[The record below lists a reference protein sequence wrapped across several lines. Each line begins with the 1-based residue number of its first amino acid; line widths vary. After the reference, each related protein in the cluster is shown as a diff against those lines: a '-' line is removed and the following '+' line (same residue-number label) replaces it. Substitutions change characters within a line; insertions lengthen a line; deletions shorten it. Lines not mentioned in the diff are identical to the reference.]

1 MTLIASADYLEGKTI
16 DLAVKAM
23 IDKAKARSKILA
35 LRSRVQ
41 DDFCCGILLF
51 NCTNALTVIET
62 MSRIRI
68 KNFGPVKDGFCDD
81 DGWIDVRKVT
91 VFIGEQGSGKS
102 TVAKLI
108 STFAWIEKA
117 LVRGDYSIR
126 WFERKNRFRKQFL
139 RYHRLENYLPNEMDN
154 VVIEYRGEVY
164 AMRYEN
170 ECLVINEIS
179 DGSYRLPQIMYVPA
193 ERNFI
198 SYVKEAKELKL
209 SSDSLKEFL
218 VEFEHAIK
226 ELKGFVELPVLN
238 AGIEY
243 DRLNDML
250 NLKGEG
256 YKIRLTEASSGYQ
269 SLVPLYLVSKYL
281 SASVQKQSENNKEP
295 MSSEELR
302 RFRKGVE
309 EIIGNEDLTDEQR
322 RAALSVLSS
331 RFNKTSFVNIVEEPE
346 QNLYPFS
353 QWRILQSLLEFNNLN
368 SDNQLIMTTHSPYVI
383 NYLSIVIQ
391 GYELRRKIEKSDKAG
406 LLREKLNK
414 VVSEKSLVSS
424 NSVAIYELD
433 AKGMIRRLPDFEG
446 IPSDNNVLNEMLKEG
461 NQIFDALLEI
471 EEELSL

>member
-1 MTLIASADYLEGKTI
+1 
-16 DLAVKAM
+16 
-23 IDKAKARSKILA
+23 
-35 LRSRVQ
+35 
-41 DDFCCGILLF
+41 LLF
-51 NCTNALTVIET
+51 GCTNALTVIET

-68 KNFGPVKDGFCDD
+68 KNFGPVKDGFCED
-81 DGWIDVRKVT
+81 DGWIDVKKVT

-117 LVRGDYSIR
+117 LVRGDYNAK

-139 RYHRLENYLPNEMDN
+139 GYHRLENYLSEGDDKC
-154 VVIEYRGEVY
+154 VIEYRGDVY
-164 AMRYEN
+164 AIRYEN
-170 ECLVINEIS
+170 EGLVIDEIS
-179 DGSYRLPQIMYVPA
+179 DALYPLPQIMYVPA

-198 SYVKEAKELKL
+198 SFVKEARELKL
-209 SSDSLKEFL
+209 SSDSLQEFL
-218 VEFEHAIK
+218 VEFEKAK
-226 ELKGFVELPVLN
+226 NDLKDFVELPVVN

-256 YKIRLTEASSGYQ
+256 YKIRLTDASSGFQ
-269 SLVPLYLVSKYL
+269 SLVPLYLVSRYL
-281 SASVQKQSENNKEP
+281 SASVLKQSESNQEP
-295 MSSEELR
+295 MSGEER
-302 RFRKGVE
+302 KRFNKRVE
-309 EIIGNEDLTDEQR
+309 EIFANESMTEEQR
-322 RAALSVLSS
+322 RLALSVLSS

-353 QWRILQSLLEFNNLN
+353 QWRMLQSLLEFNNLN

-414 VVSEKSLVSS
+414 VVSKKSLVSS

-446 IPSDNNVLNEMLKEG
+446 IPSDSNVLNEMLKEG
-461 NQIFDALLEI
+461 NLIFDVLLEI